1 MQQGSSVVQRSKR
14 WSDLSTNTTIDTG
27 STQPVDGVA
36 NVVVHSI
43 QRSSVSSLLVES
55 LIEQLCKLLEPN
67 PVNQRALYEAICSKL
82 YQMKLIDKTYGLEEF
97 GVIRSH
103 YQRELMRFLHTA
115 KSTILNGADPRKSLL
130 QYSSPNAEGSH
141 SLVFQEFSL
150 NSRYST
156 DYVEVE
162 YLAKGGFG
170 EVYKARNKLDGEEY
184 AIKKIWLC
192 YRNRNY
198 FIQSLRE
205 VKLLARLNHPNI
217 VSYKAAWLEPMS
229 PVQETGRE
237 KNIFDN
243 FSPPTLQD
251 SREEP
256 ISTVESEE
264 DSGGIVFKE
273 SSSDIPMVKS
283 DVQCCVESTHL
294 ESCGKS
300 IRNEGR
306 QSYSSSSSSK
316 RALCKFQYDEKISSL
331 QQFDLASPSN
341 IFVNKDVSKVQVGDL
356 GLACIFQHA
365 PQDIKFVNQVIWSLD
380 HRGEIGTKLYAA
392 PEQLKGECNPK
403 SDIYS
408 LGIVLF
414 ELIQPFSTD
423 MERSKL
429 LSHLRDGNFPS
440 KLNSTSPKL
449 VHFIQMLMA
458 TDPADRPTTENV
470 LTELDSITQES
481 SSEAFLSS
489 SPDETIRQLRADLSR
504 KDLEIEE
511 LKRKVQA
518 LEASR

>member
-1 MQQGSSVVQRSKR
+1 
-14 WSDLSTNTTIDTG
+14 
-27 STQPVDGVA
+27 
-36 NVVVHSI
+36 
-43 QRSSVSSLLVES
+43 
-55 LIEQLCKLLEPN
+55 
-67 PVNQRALYEAICSKL
+67 
-82 YQMKLIDKTYGLEEF
+82 MKLIDKTYGLEEF

-331 QQFDLASPSN
+331 QQFDLASNEWATLYIQMQLCESTLRHWLDHRNTQSLNVDVKLSLSIFRQIVNGIHYIHSQGIVHHDIKPSN